1 MRVLLWQ
8 VHGSWATSFVYGP
21 QTTLVPVVPGRGPD
35 GKGRPDTYAW
45 PDRAIEVPH
54 DRLREERVDAVVL
67 QRPHEIE
74 LCERWLGRTPGQD
87 VPAVYV
93 EHDTPRRTPADA
105 SLPEEVVPDSR
116 HFLHDRTDIPIVHVT
131 HFNQLFWNCGNAPTT
146 VIEHG
151 VVDPGYRFHGDM
163 PRAAV
168 VINDPL
174 RRGRV
179 AGTDMLP
186 ALAASVPLDL
196 FGMNV
201 SGVPRKLGIPH
212 ESLWTYEDLPQA
224 RMHEELARRRVY
236 VHPYRWTS
244 LGLAL
249 IEAMMLGLPVV
260 ALATTEAVEAVPPE
274 AGVLSTRVD
283 TLAEAARSLAAD
295 APHARRMG
303 KEARAFASERY
314 GLPRF
319 LRDWRHML
327 WQLTER

>member
-1 MRVLLWQ
+1 MRVLLWH
-8 VHGSWATSFVYGP
+8 VHGSWATSFVHGP
-21 QTTLVPVVPGRGPD
+21 QTTLVPVTPDRGPD
-35 GKGRPDTYAW
+35 GRGRPGTFTW
-45 PDRAIEVPH
+45 PDRAVEVAPE
-54 DRLREERVDAVVL
+54 RLRHEDVDVVVL
-67 QRPHEIE
+67 QRPRE
-74 LCERWLGRTPGQD
+74 LELAERWLGRRPGRD

-116 HFLHDRTDIPIVHVT
+116 HFLHDRDDIPVVHVT
-131 HFNQLFWNCGNAPTT
+131 HFNRLFWNCGRAPTT

-151 VVDPGYRFHGDM
+151 VVDPGHRCTGDM
-163 PRAAV
+163 PRAGV

-179 AGTDMLP
+179 AGTDL
-186 ALAASVPLDL
+186 LAELARAVPLDL

-201 SGVPRKLGIPH
+201 GGVPEALGIAP
-212 ESLWTYEDLPQA
+212 ESLWTFEDLPQA

-274 AGVLSTRVD
+274 AGVLSTRVGA
-283 TLAEAARSLAAD
+283 LADAARALAAD
-295 APHARRMG
+295 PPRARQMG
-303 KEARAFASERY
+303 KEARAYAVERY

-319 LRDWRHML
+319 LRDWERT
-327 WQLTER
+327 LTEVTR

>member
-1 MRVLLWQ
+1 MRVLLWH
-8 VHGSWATSFVYGP
+8 VHGSWATSFVHGP
-21 QTTLVPVVPGRGPD
+21 HTTLVPAVPDRGPD
-35 GKGRPDTYAW
+35 GRGRPDTFAW
-45 PDRAIEVPH
+45 PDRAVEVPH
-54 DRLREERVDAVVL
+54 DRLRGEDVDAVVL
-67 QRPHEIE
+67 QRPREFE
-74 LCERWLGRTPGQD
+74 LTEEWLGRKPGID

-105 SLPEEVVPDSR
+105 SRPAEVVPDSR
-116 HFLHDRTDIPIVHVT
+116 HFLHDRSDIPVVHVT
-131 HFNQLFWNCGNAPTT
+131 NFNDLFWNCGHAPTT

-151 VVDPGYRFHGDM
+151 VVDPGYRYTGEL
-163 PRAAV
+163 PRAAA

-179 AGTDMLP
+179 TGADLLP
-186 ALAASVPLDL
+186 ELAAAVPLDL

-201 SGVPRKLGIPH
+201 SDAPARLGVRPG
-212 ESLWTYEDLPQA
+212 SLRTFEDLPQA
-224 RMHEELARRRVY
+224 RMHAELARRRVY

-274 AGVLSTRVD
+274 AGVLSTRVGE
-283 TLAEAARSLAAD
+283 LAGAAAALAAD
-295 APHARRMG
+295 PGRARRLG
-303 KEARAFASERY
+303 AEARAFAVERY

-319 LRDWRHML
+319 LRDWQRT
-327 WQLTER
+327 LTEVTR

>member
-1 MRVLLWQ
+1 MRVLLWH
-8 VHGSWATSFVYGP
+8 VHGSWATSFVHGP
-21 QTTLVPVVPGRGPD
+21 YTTLVPVTPDRGPD
-35 GKGRPDTYAW
+35 GRGRPETFAW
-45 PDRAIEVPH
+45 PDRAVEIPY
-54 DRLREERVDAVVL
+54 DRLRGEHVDVVVL
-67 QRPHEIE
+67 QRPHELRLAE
-74 LCERWLGRTPGQD
+74 EWLGRRPGRD

-105 SLPEEVVPDSR
+105 GLPEEVVPNSR
-116 HFLHDRTDIPIVHVT
+116 HFLHDRSDIPVVHVT
-131 HFNQLFWNCGNAPTT
+131 HFNELFWDCGRAPTT

-151 VVDPGYRFHGDM
+151 VVDPGYRYRGDL

-168 VINDPL
+168 VVNDPL

-179 AGTDMLP
+179 AGTDLLP
-186 ALAASVPLDL
+186 RLAEAVPLDL

-201 SGVPRKLGIPH
+201 ADVPRRLGIAP
-212 ESLWTYEDLPQA
+212 ESLWTFEDLPQRA
-224 RMHEELARRRVY
+224 LHRELARRRVY

-249 IEAMMLGLPVV
+249 IEAMMLGMPVV

-283 TLAEAARSLAAD
+283 ALAAAARDLAGDPAKARQAGKHARAAAAD
-295 APHARRMG
+295 
-303 KEARAFASERY
+303 RY

-319 LRDWRHML
+319 LRDWQRL
-327 WQLTER
+327 LQEVTP

>member
-1 MRVLLWQ
+1 MRVLLWH
-8 VHGSWATSFVYGP
+8 VHGSWATSFVHGP
-21 QTTLVPVVPGRGPD
+21 QTTLVPAVPDRGPD
-35 GKGRPDTYAW
+35 GRGRPDTFAW
-45 PDRAIEVPH
+45 PDRAVEVPH
-54 DRLREERVDAVVL
+54 DRLRDEHVDVVVL
-67 QRPHEIE
+67 QRPHELRLTE
-74 LCERWLGRTPGQD
+74 EWLGRRPGID

-105 SLPEEVVPDSR
+105 SRPDEVVPDSR
-116 HFLHDRTDIPIVHVT
+116 HFLHDRSDIPVVHVT
-131 HFNQLFWNCGNAPTT
+131 NFNHLFWNCGRAPTT

-151 VVDPGYRFHGDM
+151 VVDPGYRYTAEL

-179 AGTDMLP
+179 TGADLLP
-186 ALAASVPLDL
+186 ELAAAVPLDL

-201 SGVPRKLGIPH
+201 TDAPARLGVAP
-212 ESLWTYEDLPQA
+212 ESLRTFEDLPQA
-224 RMHEELARRRVY
+224 RMHAELARRRVY

-274 AGVLSTRVD
+274 AGVLSTRVG
-283 TLAEAARSLAAD
+283 TLADAAAALAAD
-295 APHARRMG
+295 PPRARQLG
-303 KEARAFASERY
+303 KEARAFAAERY

-319 LRDWRHML
+319 LRDWRRT
-327 WQLTER
+327 LTEVTR